1 MEYLQYL
8 IRKKFEGGAS
18 VVFNFVKSG
27 IPSILEEVIYM
38 RKDLLVLNLILIGLF
53 NTDIGREINLL
64 NY

>member
-1 MEYLQYL
+1 
-8 IRKKFEGGAS
+8 
-18 VVFNFVKSG
+18 
-27 IPSILEEVIYM
+27 M